1 MADSV
6 RWRVSASEM
15 AIKMEITAR
24 QIHFFFVVFFLSFFF
39 VVFCILLLLCC
50 DYENVELRYCE
61 LSGKRRENGEQQ
73 QHRSS
78 CLVALGHT
86 AHLVEL

>member
-1 MADSV
+1 MEKMADSV
-6 RWRVSASEM
+6 RASEM

-24 QIHFFFVVFFLSFFF
+24 QIHFFFVVFFLSFFC
-39 VVFCILLLLCC
+39 CILYFAFALLR
-50 DYENVELRYCE
+50 LR
-61 LSGKRRENGEQQ
+61 KRRVERLRIEWETKGEQP
-73 QHRSS
+73 HRSS